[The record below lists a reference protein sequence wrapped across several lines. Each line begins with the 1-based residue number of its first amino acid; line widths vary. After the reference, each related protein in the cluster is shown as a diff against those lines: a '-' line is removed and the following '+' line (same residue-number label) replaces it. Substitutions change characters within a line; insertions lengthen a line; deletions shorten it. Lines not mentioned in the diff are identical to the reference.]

1 MNQLEIIETLKHM
14 PDVLEAELAGITT
27 PVLSFKPFDEEWSI
41 KEVLGHL
48 SFADIIWHKRLYMVW
63 SQTDPVL
70 MSFDGEAEAL
80 AAARGMQDIKPLLE
94 AIRESRPKIVDL
106 LSHAVDWT
114 RIGQWR
120 GEGRRSLKQL
130 AEYLVSHD
138 ADHLKQIRELKAAAA
153 TRSAV

>member
-1 MNQLEIIETLKHM
+1 MDQLEIIETLKHM
-14 PDVLEAELAGITT
+14 PNALEAEVAGIIT
-27 PVLSFKPFDEEWSI
+27 PVLGFKPSDDAWSI
-41 KEVLGHL
+41 KEVVGHL
-48 SFADIIWHKRLYMVW
+48 SFADVIWYKRLYMVW

-70 MSFDGEAEAL
+70 MSFDGEAKAL
-80 AAARGMQDIKPLLE
+80 EAARGMQDIKPLLA
-94 AIRESRPKIVDL
+94 AIRESRPNIVDL

-138 ADHLKQIRELKAAAA
+138 AEHLSQVRELKAAAG
-153 TRSAV
+153 TRASI

>member
-1 MNQLEIIETLKHM
+1 MDQLEIIETLKHM
-14 PDVLEAELAGITT
+14 PNVLEAEIAGVTS
-27 PVLSFKPFDEEWSI
+27 PVLSFKPSDDEWSI

-48 SFADIIWHKRLYMVW
+48 RFADVIWYKRLYMVW

-70 MSFDGEAEAL
+70 MSFDGEAEAIE
-80 AAARGMQDIKPLLE
+80 AARGMQDIKPLLD
-94 AIRESRPKIVDL
+94 ALRASRPMIVDL

-138 ADHLKQIRELKAAAA
+138 ADHLSQIRELKAAAG
-153 TRSAV
+153 TRTSV